1 MRRVF
6 EGDFYD
12 KLKSK
17 YESAKE
23 KKNMQV
29 LMNVSNAKSQK
40 EDSKKAAECEVIVL
54 GSNRPKENPKPQ
66 TSSIKSS
73 SKQDFKKNQPSNS

>member
-1 MRRVF
+1 MKRVF
-6 EGDFYD
+6 EGDFYER
-12 KLKSK
+12 LKSK

-40 EDSKKAAECEVIVL
+40 EESKKAAECDVIVL

-66 TSSIKSS
+66 TSSVKSS
-73 SKQDFKKNQPSNS
+73 SKQEFKKIQPNNS